1 MEKPSTARIALKW
14 GIICAILIIIF
25 TILLYITDSYK
36 NPFLAWIPFLLLL
49 GGVIMSIKEFKS
61 LNNDFLEFSDGLG
74 LGTLLSAVIGLLV
87 SIFTYVYTTFV
98 DTTIIKRM
106 QEFQI
111 EQLEERGLSSEQI
124 DAAMALTNRIA
135 SPGLTFILSVF
146 FYILFGFVF
155 SLIVSAVLKKSKPEM
170 DF

>member
-14 GIICAILIIIF
+14 GIICSILIIII
-25 TILLYITDSYK
+25 TIITYITDNFK
-36 NPFLAWIPFLLLL
+36 NHILAWIPFLILL

-74 LGTLLSAVIGLLV
+74 LGTLFSAVVGLLV

-98 DTTIIKRM
+98 DTTIVKKM

-111 EQLEERGLSSEQI
+111 EQMEERGLSEEQI
-124 DAAMALTNRIA
+124 ETAMAFANRLA

-146 FYILFGFVF
+146 FYVLFGFVF
-155 SLIVSAVLKKSKPEM
+155 SLIISSVFKKSKPEM
-170 DF
+170 GF